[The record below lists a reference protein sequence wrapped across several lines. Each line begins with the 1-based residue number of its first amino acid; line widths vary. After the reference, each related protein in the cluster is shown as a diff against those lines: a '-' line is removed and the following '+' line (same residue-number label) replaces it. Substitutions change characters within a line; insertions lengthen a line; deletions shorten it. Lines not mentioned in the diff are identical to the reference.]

1 MILDARAFRA
11 LPPLD
16 ANGTTAY
23 IQGSSARSGQDRRGG
38 TVAGAFPDTPELLPG
53 KLVTGPAKLG
63 TAMRHHAWS
72 RAGRRGLN
80 PTQGQVLVVLR
91 SAGGQG
97 LRVSELADRLAVATA
112 TVSDSVSALAR
123 KGLVTK
129 QRDPAD
135 ARAVAVFLTVTG
147 QAEADEAAGWPD
159 VLLEA
164 VRTLDGDE
172 QAALYRALLKTVRAL
187 QVRGRIPVSQM
198 CVTCRFFRPYAHAGA
213 KRPHHCALVDA
224 PLGDAQIRLDCPE
237 HQAAPAEVAERAWAT
252 FSARRPLAEE
262 LS

>member
-1 MILDARAFRA
+1 M
-11 LPPLD
+11 
-16 ANGTTAY
+16 
-23 IQGSSARSGQDRRGG
+23 
-38 TVAGAFPDTPELLPG
+38 AGAFPDTPELLPG
-53 KLVTGPAKLG
+53 KLVTGLAKLG
-63 TAMRHHAWS
+63 VAMRHHAWS

-91 SAGGQG
+91 AAGGHG
-97 LRVSELADRLAVATA
+97 LRVSELAERLAVATA
-112 TVSDSVSALAR
+112 TVSDSVAALAR

-147 QAEADEAAGWPD
+147 QAEAEEAAGWPD

-164 VRTLDGDE
+164 VATLDSDE

-198 CVTCRFFRPYAHAGA
+198 CLTCRSFRPYAHPEEP
-213 KRPHHCALVDA
+213 RPHHCALVDA
-224 PLGDAQIRLDCPE
+224 AFGDAQLRLDCVE
-237 HQAAPAEVAERAWAT
+237 HQTAPPDQSERAWAA
-252 FSARRPLAEE
+252 FSTRQPQRPLAEE

>member
-1 MILDARAFRA
+1 
-11 LPPLD
+11 
-16 ANGTTAY
+16 
-23 IQGSSARSGQDRRGG
+23 
-38 TVAGAFPDTPELLPG
+38 VAGRFPDTPELLPG
-53 KLVTGPAKLG
+53 KLVNGLAKLG
-63 TAMRHHAWS
+63 VAMRHHAWS

-91 SAGGQG
+91 AAGGQG

-112 TVSDSVSALAR
+112 TVSDSVAALAR

-147 QAEADEAAGWPD
+147 QAEAEEAAGWPD

-164 VRTLDGDE
+164 VATLDPHE
-172 QAALYRALLKTVRAL
+172 QAALYRTLLKTVRAL
-187 QVRGRIPVSQM
+187 QVRRRIPISQM
-198 CVTCRFFRPYAHAGA
+198 CITCRFFRPYAHAGA
-213 KRPHHCALVDA
+213 PEPHHCELVDA
-224 PLGDAQIRLDCPE
+224 AFGDAQIRLECPE
-237 HQAAPAEVAERAWAT
+237 HQAAPPKVAEIAWAAFT
-252 FSARRPLAEE
+252 ARRPVARPVAGE

>member
-1 MILDARAFRA
+1 MVPPACPFRA

-16 ANGTTAY
+16 ANGTSAY
-23 IQGSSARSGQDRRGG
+23 IHDSSPRTGQDPRGG
-38 TVAGAFPDTPELLPG
+38 TVAGAFPDAPELLPD
-53 KLVTGPAKLG
+53 KLVTGLAKLG
-63 TAMRHHAWS
+63 IAMRHQTWS

-91 SAGGQG
+91 AAGGQG
-97 LRVSELADRLAVATA
+97 LRVSELADQLAVATA
-112 TVSDSVSALAR
+112 TVSDSVAALAR

-147 QAEADEAAGWPD
+147 QAEAEEAAGWPD

-164 VRTLDGDE
+164 VRTLEADE

-198 CVTCRFFRPYAHAGA
+198 CVTCRFFRPDAHAGA
-213 KRPHHCALVDA
+213 LRPHHCALVDA
-224 PLGDAQIRLDCPE
+224 PFGDAQIRLDCPE
-237 HQAAPAEVAERAWAT
+237 RQPAPAEVAERAWAT
-252 FSARRPLAEE
+252 FTARRPAAEE

>member
-1 MILDARAFRA
+1 MVLDARAFRA

-23 IQGSSARSGQDRRGG
+23 IQDSSARSGQDRRGG

-63 TAMRHHAWS
+63 TAMCHNAWS
-72 RAGRRGLN
+72 KAGRRGLN

-147 QAEADEAAGWPD
+147 QAEAEEAAGWPD

-164 VRTLDGDE
+164 VRTLDGEE

-198 CVTCRFFRPYAHAGA
+198 CVTCRFFRPYAHPGA
-213 KRPHHCALVDA
+213 RQPHHCALVDA
-224 PLGDAQIRLDCPE
+224 PFGDAQLRLDCPE
-237 HQAAPAEVAERAWAT
+237 HQAAPAEVAEGAWAA
-252 FSARRPLAEE
+252 FVARPLPV
-262 LS
+262 

>member
-1 MILDARAFRA
+1 
-11 LPPLD
+11 
-16 ANGTTAY
+16 
-23 IQGSSARSGQDRRGG
+23 
-38 TVAGAFPDTPELLPG
+38 
-53 KLVTGPAKLG
+53 
-63 TAMRHHAWS
+63 MRHQAWS

-91 SAGGQG
+91 AAGGQG

-112 TVSDSVSALAR
+112 TVSDSVAALAR

-135 ARAVAVFLTVTG
+135 A
-147 QAEADEAAGWPD
+147 EEAAGWPD

-164 VRTLDGDE
+164 VRTLEADE

-198 CVTCRFFRPYAHAGA
+198 CVTCRFFRPDAHAGA
-213 KRPHHCALVDA
+213 LRPHHCALVDA
-224 PLGDAQIRLDCPE
+224 PFGDAQIRLDCPE
-237 HQAAPAEVAERAWAT
+237 HQPAPAEVAQRAWAT
-252 FSARRPLAEE
+252 FTARRPLAEE